1 MFSSRAPKLI
11 GAALM
16 DLAEA
21 MLRPV
26 DDEELERTPR
36 PDTVDDWFSEPP
48 FTRSVGAETTYVA
61 AGRDDRS
68 PARDSATKRDRAAAE
83 GDRAAEHERVRRDR
97 RVAAPHPLTG
107 DQTTR
112 TIPQHARPARIDRR
126 RRRPGA
132 LQRPTQPCT
141 SPLPQKPA
149 AAPHT
154 QR

>member
-26 DDEELERTPR
+26 DDEELERAPR
-36 PDTVDDWFSEPP
+36 RDAVDDWFSEPP
-48 FTRSVGAETTYVA
+48 FARSVGAEKATYVA

-68 PARDSATKRDRAAAE
+68 PARDRATTRDRAAERNRSA
-83 GDRAAEHERVRRDR
+83 DRERARRDR
-97 RVAAPHPLTG
+97 RVAAPHPLTA
-107 DQTTR
+107 DQAPR
-112 TIPQHARPARIDRR
+112 TIPLHARQARIDR

-141 SPLPQKPA
+141 SPLPAKPA
-149 AAPHT
+149 AAPRT